1 MLCESI
7 MVCYPVIS
15 MTKKRM
21 GRPWTKNTICMRN
34 STMLN
39 QDFTYHMP
47 FKLLIL
53 QQQSREKKLSDQR

>member
-1 MLCESI
+1 MLSDSI

-34 STMLN
+34 STMFD
-39 QDFTYHMP
+39 QDFTYQMP

-53 QQQSREKKLSDQR
+53 KQQSRKKT